1 MSRRRGPTE
10 LQVGND
16 SFLDIVANIVGI
28 LIILIVVAGVR
39 VSRAPVST
47 VAEEPGSP
55 ATQTEPVDDPPAVD
69 RSDDV
74 SRLSGDVARLDQEV
88 STESERLRV
97 LGRSM
102 DESQRRQRERETH
115 LKREASSLE
124 VLAASLTSTEATAK
138 QLIRQR
144 TRAREQLGVLE
155 QAADTTRTLEHKL
168 TPLSK
173 MVRGEEQHFHL
184 LAGRVAAIP
193 LGPLKRRVRDQLQRH
208 SRHVAQSRRHEGTVG
223 PVDGFVMDFTIERR
237 RVSVVDE
244 LRYGRAM
251 IRVGVSHW
259 SIHPEADLASET
271 VTEALRRGSRFQAAL
286 KSCPPETALTFWVY
300 PDSFVAFRRLQQVVQ
315 QAGFRVAGRPLP
327 QGVLVS
333 GSPDGTRSQSQ

>member
-55 ATQTEPVDDPPAVD
+55 ATQTEPVGDPPAVD

-208 SRHVAQSRRHEGTVG
+208 SRHVARSRRHEGTVG

-251 IRVGVSHW
+251 IDWTMSSLIGTN
-259 SIHPEADLASET
+259 PTPLADLWT
-271 VTEALRRGSRFQAAL
+271 DLI
-286 KSCPPETALTFWVY
+286 
-300 PDSFVAFRRLQQVVQ
+300 QV
-315 QAGFRVAGRPLP
+315 PLP
-327 QGVLVS
+327 AP
-333 GSPDGTRSQSQ
+333 GSSLF